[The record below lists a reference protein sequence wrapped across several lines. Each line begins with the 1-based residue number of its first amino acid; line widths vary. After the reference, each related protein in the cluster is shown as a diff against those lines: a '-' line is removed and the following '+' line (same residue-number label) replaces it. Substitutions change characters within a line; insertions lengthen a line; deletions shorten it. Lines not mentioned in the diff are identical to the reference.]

1 MAIDYDAILDK
12 FILVAQEALPTELS
26 LIGVSGT
33 LPAVIRSRQDGAK
46 PDYPY
51 ATIDVL
57 DTIDESGW
65 LYSET
70 INSND
75 ETVYETN
82 KQLLLNYRVYGG
94 NAVNIAQKLHG
105 FFRLNRVLGDI
116 ISTTGGSVVTVDD
129 VDQSPILLA
138 DTYLESATF
147 NITFNITDTFVDT
160 AGSDSFTTVHLDG
173 TIFDISTDDPNPL
186 DVDII
191 VPTP

>member
-1 MAIDYDAILDK
+1 MALDYDAILDK
-12 FILVAQEALPTELS
+12 FILVAQEALPTGLS
-26 LIGVSGT
+26 LIGVGGN
-33 LPAVIRSRQDGAK
+33 LPAVIRARQEGSK
-46 PDYPY
+46 PNYPY

-57 DTIDESGW
+57 DTVDESGW

-82 KQLLLNYRVYGG
+82 KQILLNYRVYGG
-94 NAVNIAQKLHG
+94 NAVSIAQKLHG

-116 ISTTGGSVVTVDD
+116 RNTLGGSVVTVDD
-129 VDQSPILLA
+129 VDQLPILLA
-138 DTYLESATF
+138 DTYLESASF
-147 NITFNITDTFVDT
+147 NIIFNITDTFIDT
-160 AGSDSFTTVHLDG
+160 LGSDSFTTIHLDG

>member
-1 MAIDYDAILDK
+1 MAIDYDGILDK
-12 FILVAQEALPTELS
+12 FIGVAREALPTELS
-26 LIGVSGT
+26 LIGATGT
-33 LPAVIRSRQDGAK
+33 LPAVIRARQDGPK

-51 ATIDVL
+51 VTIDVL
-57 DTIDESGW
+57 DTVDESGW

-94 NAVNIAQKLHG
+94 NAINLAQKLHG

-116 ISTTGGSVVTVDD
+116 RSTTGGSVVIVDG
-129 VDQSPILLA
+129 VDQLPILLA
-138 DTYLESATF
+138 ETFLESASF

-160 AGSDSFTTVHLDG
+160 QGSDSFNKVVLTGEIFDG
-173 TIFDISTDDPNPL
+173 TGDPDPL
-186 DVDII
+186 DVSIT

>member
-1 MAIDYDAILDK
+1 MAIDYDGILDK

-26 LIGVSGT
+26 LIGVGGN
-33 LPAVIRSRQDGAK
+33 LPAVIRSRQDGPK

-51 ATIDVL
+51 VTIDVL

-65 LYSET
+65 LLTET

-94 NAVNIAQKLHG
+94 NAINIAQRLHG
-105 FFRLNRVLGDI
+105 FLRLNRVLGDVR
-116 ISTTGGSVVTVDD
+116 STTGGSVVTVDD
-129 VDQSPILLA
+129 VDQLPILLA
-138 DTYLESATF
+138 DGFLESASF

-160 AGSDSFTTVHLDG
+160 QGSDSFTTIHLDG